1 MFDSKLIKQL
11 ESMLNQMTPQQK
23 EKLSQIMKDE
33 QSLKNAISGI
43 DPNKAQKVMESLGQD
58 TKNKQ

>member
-1 MFDSKLIKQL
+1 
-11 ESMLNQMTPQQK
+11 MLNQMTPQQK